1 MRLPGRTGRSRQHD
15 GPVSLP
21 GCQFDNVV
29 AGAQGRF
36 DRAAQSDAQG
46 HVAQRAD
53 RCEHRAQ
60 HPQWHVIALI
70 VDELLGAFGR
80 RREAARAAF
89 Y

>member
-1 MRLPGRTGRSRQHD
+1 MRMPGGTGISRQHD

-21 GCQFDNVV
+21 GRQFDNVV

-36 DRAAQSDAQG
+36 GRAAQCDAQG

-53 RCEHRAQ
+53 RREHRA
-60 HPQWHVIALI
+60 HDPQRHIIALI

-80 RREAARAAF
+80 RCEAARATF